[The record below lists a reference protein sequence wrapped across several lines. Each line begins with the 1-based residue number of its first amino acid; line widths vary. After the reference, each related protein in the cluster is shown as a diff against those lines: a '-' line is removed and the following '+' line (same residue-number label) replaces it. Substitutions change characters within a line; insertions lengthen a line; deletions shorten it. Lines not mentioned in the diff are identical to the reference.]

1 MVDAIFTC
9 LSDRLPR
16 VLRRL
21 QPGGV
26 RPLIGRH
33 AGWSIRLDL
42 FASFSTN
49 DDADA
54 GLPALLA
61 AAGARAATTP
71 TALAQTRL
79 PTCAH
84 PADAAFDKSVAATIA
99 AWRATR
105 RIK

>member
-26 RPLIGRH
+26 RSLIGRY

-61 AAGARAATTP
+61 AAGDDRRLARDETYQVN
-71 TALAQTRL
+71 ALFTQ
-79 PTCAH
+79 P
-84 PADAAFDKSVAATIA
+84 I
-99 AWRATR
+99 
-105 RIK
+105 